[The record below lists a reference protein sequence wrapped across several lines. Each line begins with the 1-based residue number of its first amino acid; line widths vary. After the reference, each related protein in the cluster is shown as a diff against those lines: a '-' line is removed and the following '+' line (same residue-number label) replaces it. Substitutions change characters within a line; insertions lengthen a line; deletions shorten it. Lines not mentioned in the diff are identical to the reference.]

1 MEPHLHFSTAAIPD
15 YRALFEATPSPYL
28 ILATDFKIVSA
39 NKAYLRVTQTTL
51 DGIMGRDIFDVFP
64 DNPDDPSATG
74 VAALR
79 ASLLRVLRSG
89 RADAMA
95 IQQYDI
101 RVASEGG
108 LRFEERHWSPINT
121 PVFDADGEL
130 SHIIHCVEDV
140 TDFVK
145 TRQHSARMASGIDEQ
160 ALEIAIANQRLRQ
173 VNEKLEER
181 VAVHTEEGRQNQ
193 QKLRASEQRYRSLF
207 ESIDEGFCIVKVLFD
222 EAGRP
227 SDYRFCDLNPSFQN
241 QTGLVDAVGKTMREL
256 APDHESHWFEI
267 YGQVAATGVPVRF
280 ENEAKALS
288 RWYDVFA
295 FRIEE
300 DDGPRVAILFKD
312 ITGQKR
318 MTESLRRS
326 EQSAIEAAS
335 RADAERNKLSALLQA
350 APVGIVVSDAAGGM
364 LLANAAHRQLW
375 GEREPQATSVAS
387 FGAWKGWWA
396 DHSQRHG
403 RRLRPE
409 EWATSR
415 ILAGEEHPRDIVT
428 IESFDVPPQQR
439 TVLITGA
446 PVKDGQGRI
455 AGAVVAQM
463 DISDRIRAED
473 ALRQADRRKDE
484 FLAMLAHELRNPLAP
499 ISAAAD
505 LLALGRAEEDR
516 IQQTSSI
523 IARQVKHM
531 TGLVDD
537 LLDVSRVTRGL
548 VTLDKTRLDARH
560 ILADAVE
567 QVRPLIEARRH
578 RLAVHTPPET
588 AFLDG
593 DAKRLVQV
601 VANLLNNA
609 AKYTP
614 EGGDIVLG
622 MAVESGRISIS
633 VADNGIGMAPEL
645 QPTVFD
651 LFTQATRTSDRA
663 QGGLGIGLALVKRLV
678 ELHGGRIAV
687 HSDGI
692 GKGSRFAL
700 WLPRLEHPDAPAPSQ
715 PQPLLASAGGK
726 MLKVLVVD
734 DNADAA
740 KMLGILIEELG
751 HRAFIELHPRAAIE
765 RARSEA
771 PDFCLLD
778 IGLPDMDGFALA
790 RLLRSRPETANAVLI
805 AVSGYGQPEDREAA
819 FSAGFDHYF
828 AKPIECARLAGLL
841 HQ

>member
-1 MEPHLHFSTAAIPD
+1 MHFSTVAVPD

-39 NKAYLRVTQTTL
+39 NNAYLRATRTTH
-51 DGIMGRDIFDVFP
+51 DEIVGRDIFDVFP
-64 DNPDDPSATG
+64 DNPDDPAASG
-74 VAALR
+74 VTALR

-89 RADAMA
+89 RPDAMA
-95 IQQYDI
+95 IQKYDI
-101 RVASEGG
+101 PVAGQAG
-108 LRFEERHWSPINT
+108 VRFEERHWSPINT

-145 TRQHSARMASGIDEQ
+145 TRERSARMASEIDEQ
-160 ALEIAIANQRLRQ
+160 ALEIEIANRRLRLA
-173 VNEKLEER
+173 NEKLEER
-181 VAVHTEEGRQNQ
+181 MAVRIEERRRTE

-207 ESIDEGFCIVKVLFD
+207 ESIDEGFCVIEMLYD
-222 EAGRP
+222 GNGHP

-256 APDHESHWFEI
+256 APDHESHWFDI

-280 ENEAKALS
+280 ENEARALH

-295 FRIEE
+295 FRLEEE
-300 DDGPRVAILFKD
+300 DGARVAVLFKD
-312 ITGQKR
+312 ISEQKR
-318 MTESLRRS
+318 MTASLRRS
-326 EQSAIEAAS
+326 EQCANEAAALAAS
-335 RADAERNKLSALLQA
+335 ERNKLSALLQA
-350 APVGIVVSDAAGGM
+350 APVSIVVSDAEGRM

-375 GEREPQATSVAS
+375 GEPQGDACVVDTA
-387 FGAWKGWWA
+387 GARKGWWA

-403 RRLRPE
+403 RPLLPD
-409 EWATSR
+409 EWPTAR

-428 IESFDVPPQQR
+428 IESCDVPPVQR

-446 PVKDGQGRI
+446 PVKDSQGKI
-455 AGAVVAQM
+455 VGAVVAQM

-505 LLALGRAEEDR
+505 LLALGQAEEER
-516 IQQTSSI
+516 IRQTSGI

-531 TGLVDD
+531 SGLVDD

-548 VTLDKTRLDARH
+548 VTLDKTRLDARR

-567 QVRPLIEARRH
+567 QVRPLIESRGH

-614 EGGDIVLG
+614 EGGDIVLN
-622 MAVESGRISIS
+622 MAVEGGRISIS

-678 ELHGGRIAV
+678 ELHGGGVAA

-692 GKGSRFAL
+692 GKGSRFAA
-700 WLPRLEHPDAPAPSQ
+700 WLPRLDGQDAPAPTR
-715 PQPLLASAGGK
+715 AHAVVAGAAGK

-740 KMLGILIEELG
+740 NMLGILVEELG

-841 HQ
+841 HH